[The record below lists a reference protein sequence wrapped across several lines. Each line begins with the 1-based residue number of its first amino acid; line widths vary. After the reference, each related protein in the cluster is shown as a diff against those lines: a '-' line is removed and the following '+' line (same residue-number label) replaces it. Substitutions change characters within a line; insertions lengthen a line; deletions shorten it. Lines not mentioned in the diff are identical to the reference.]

1 MTTVQV
7 HKVGCAECSTPVAEI
22 QHGNL
27 LIRSSHLGKKHI
39 TVLTK
44 RMLDELL
51 ERM

>member
-1 MTTVQV
+1 MTTVQIQ
-7 HKVGCAECSTPVAEI
+7 KVGCAECKTPVAEI

-39 TVLTK
+39 TVITK

-51 ERM
+51 EHM